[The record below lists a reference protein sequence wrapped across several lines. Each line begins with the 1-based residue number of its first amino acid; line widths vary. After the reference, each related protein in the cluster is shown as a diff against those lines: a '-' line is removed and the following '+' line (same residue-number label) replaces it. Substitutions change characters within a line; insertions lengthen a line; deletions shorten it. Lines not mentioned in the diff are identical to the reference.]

1 MGIVNGVPFL
11 ANKLAGISLGVPGE
25 LTSGGL
31 IPLLGLGV
39 GFRVAS
45 TVVTLFFTIDERVV
59 NKLLNKILINYPYF
73 FAVILF
79 AIGVATIVTRSNMFK
94 LLGLN
99 IMESAVYLMF
109 IAAGNIRGATEPII
123 TDSNAGS
130 TIINPLPSAL
140 MLTGIVVSVSVT
152 AFALALYLGC
162 TSITVLPMLF

>member
-1 MGIVNGVPFL
+1 
-11 ANKLAGISLGVPGE
+11 
-25 LTSGGL
+25 
-31 IPLLGLGV
+31 
-39 GFRVAS
+39 
-45 TVVTLFFTIDERVV
+45 V

-79 AIGVATIVTRSNMFK
+79 AIGVATIVTRSNMFKK

-152 AFALALYLGC
+152 AFAVF
-162 TSITVLPMLF
+162 VLRASYFYHLPSSYS